1 MTAFLMILAFL
12 VAEVIPV
19 PQTTPAAQE
28 DKTPDLSPYFAF
40 ADREYIFTIEIV
52 KAGVPILNF
61 VSMSDEQRTLFANQ
75 IQFET
80 GMRRI
85 PAKLFQIDTGNPKE
99 PLMTPSFRIH
109 PRSSFGATVK
119 GEFGDAREFSGV
131 KLQMGSEV
139 FTLAPLEGFDFE
151 NLVLKVNRIN
161 LTSPDFSDDWR
172 VLKLDLLGTRAAA
185 RKARR
190 ER

>member
-1 MTAFLMILAFL
+1 MPAFLMILAFL
-12 VAEVIPV
+12 VAQVIPV

-85 PAKLFQIDTGNPKE
+85 PAKLFQVDTGNPKE

-139 FTLAPLEGFDFE
+139 FTLAPLKGFDFE

-172 VLKLDLLGTRAAA
+172 VLKLDFLGTRAAA